1 MSIFERLQHGWN
13 AFMNKDPTASIH
25 YNTGPSYSYRPDRP
39 RVTRGNERTIV
50 NAIISRIAIDAAN
63 ISIQHVTLDE
73 NNRYIET
80 LDTGLNYCLS
90 VEANIDQ
97 TARALIQDI
106 VISML
111 DDGVVAVVPVD
122 TSSDPNNN
130 ASYDIYSMRTA
141 KILEWYPRHI
151 KVRIYNDRTGQKED
165 VMVLKRNA
173 AIIENPLFSVMNE
186 PNSTAQRLIRKLSL
200 LDAIDEQSGA
210 GKLDLIIQLP
220 YSIKTEGR
228 RAQAEERRKSIEEQ
242 LAGTKYGIAYTDA
255 TEHIT
260 QLNRSVDNNLMKQI
274 EYLTSMLHSQLGIT
288 TSIMDGSADT
298 VTLNNYYT
306 RLIEPIV
313 AAIVD
318 EFNRKF
324 LNKAA
329 RAKKQ
334 SIRYFR
340 DAFKLMSVNEIADT
354 ADKMTRNEIMT
365 SNEFRQIIGLKPSKD
380 PGADELRNKNLNKST
395 EAIKNQNEGQSIDDS
410 HNNSET

>member
-1 MSIFERLQHGWN
+1 MSIIERLQHGWN
-13 AFMNKDPTASIH
+13 AFMNKDPTTVRQFNA
-25 YNTGPSYSYRPDRP
+25 GPSYTYRPDRP
-39 RVTRGNERTIV
+39 RVTRGNDRTTI
-50 NAIISRIAIDAAN
+50 NAIINRIAIDAAN
-63 ISIQHVTLDE
+63 INIQHVKLDD
-73 NNRYIET
+73 NNRFTET
-80 LDTGLNYCLS
+80 MDSGLNYCLS
-90 VEANIDQ
+90 VESNIDQ

-122 TSSDPNNN
+122 TDYDPNKTG
-130 ASYDIYSMRTA
+130 SYDIFSLRTA

-151 KVRIYNDRTGQKED
+151 KVRVYNDRTGQKED
-165 VMVLKRNA
+165 VVILKRNV

-200 LDAIDEQSGA
+200 LDAVDEQSGA

-220 YSIKTEGR
+220 YSIKSDGR

-242 LAGTKYGIAYTDA
+242 LSGTKYGIAYTDA

-288 TSIMDGSADT
+288 TSIMDGTADT
-298 VTLNNYYT
+298 ATLNSYYT
-306 RLIEPIV
+306 RLIEPII

-324 LNKAA
+324 LTKTA
-329 RAKKQ
+329 RTRHQA
-334 SIRYFR
+334 IRYFR
-340 DAFKLMSVNEIADT
+340 DPFKLMSVSEIADT

-365 SNEFRQIIGLKPSKD
+365 SNEFRQIIGLRPSKD
-380 PGADELRNKNLNKST
+380 PNADELRNKNLNKN
-395 EAIKNQNEGQSIDDS
+395 IRNNQNEGTDNTDPENYDS
-410 HNNSET
+410 

>member
-1 MSIFERLQHGWN
+1 MSIIERLQHGWN
-13 AFMNKDPTASIH
+13 AFMNKDPTTVRQFNA
-25 YNTGPSYSYRPDRP
+25 GPSYTYRPDRP
-39 RVTRGNERTIV
+39 RVTRGNERTTI
-50 NAIISRIAIDAAN
+50 NAIINRIAIDAAN
-63 ISIQHVTLDE
+63 INIQHVKLDD
-73 NNRYIET
+73 NNRFTET
-80 LDTGLNYCLS
+80 IDSGLNYCLS
-90 VEANIDQ
+90 VESNIDQ

-122 TSSDPNNN
+122 TDYDPNKTG
-130 ASYDIYSMRTA
+130 SYDIFSLRTA

-151 KVRIYNDRTGQKED
+151 KVRVYNDRTGQKED
-165 VMVLKRNA
+165 VVILKRNV

-200 LDAIDEQSGA
+200 LDAVDEQSGA

-220 YSIKTEGR
+220 YSIKSDGR

-242 LAGTKYGIAYTDA
+242 LSGTKYGIAYTDA

-288 TSIMDGSADT
+288 TSIMDGTADT
-298 VTLNNYYT
+298 ATLNSYYT
-306 RLIEPIV
+306 RLIEPII

-324 LNKAA
+324 LTKTA
-329 RAKKQ
+329 RTRHQA
-334 SIRYFR
+334 IRYFR
-340 DAFKLMSVNEIADT
+340 DPFKLMSVNEIADT

-365 SNEFRQIIGLKPSKD
+365 SNEFRQIIGLRPSKD
-380 PGADELRNKNLNKST
+380 PNADELRNKNLNKSS
-395 EAIKNQNEGQSIDDS
+395 EDNQNEGTDNTDP
-410 HNNSET
+410 EKL

>member
-1 MSIFERLQHGWN
+1 MSIIERLQHGWN
-13 AFMNKDPTASIH
+13 AFMNKDPTTVRQFNA
-25 YNTGPSYSYRPDRP
+25 GPSYTYRPDRP
-39 RVTRGNERTIV
+39 RVTRGNDRTTI
-50 NAIISRIAIDAAN
+50 NAIINRIAIDAAN
-63 ISIQHVTLDE
+63 INIQHVKLDD
-73 NNRYIET
+73 NNRFTET
-80 LDTGLNYCLS
+80 IDSGLNYCLS
-90 VEANIDQ
+90 VESNIDQ

-122 TSSDPNNN
+122 TDYDPNKTG
-130 ASYDIYSMRTA
+130 SYDIFSLRTA

-151 KVRIYNDRTGQKED
+151 KVRVYNDRTGQKED
-165 VMVLKRNA
+165 VVILKRNV

-200 LDAIDEQSGA
+200 LDAVDEQSGA

-220 YSIKTEGR
+220 YSIKSDGR

-242 LAGTKYGIAYTDA
+242 LSGTKYGIAYTDA

-288 TSIMDGSADT
+288 TSIMDGTADT
-298 VTLNNYYT
+298 ATLNSYYT
-306 RLIEPIV
+306 RLIEPII

-324 LNKAA
+324 LTKTA
-329 RAKKQ
+329 RTRRQA
-334 SIRYFR
+334 IRYFR
-340 DAFKLMSVNEIADT
+340 DPFKLMSVSEIADT

-365 SNEFRQIIGLKPSKD
+365 SNEFRQIIGLRPSKD
-380 PGADELRNKNLNKST
+380 PNADELRNKNLNKSS
-395 EAIKNQNEGQSIDDS
+395 EDIRNNQNEGADNTDPENYDS
-410 HNNSET
+410 

>member
-1 MSIFERLQHGWN
+1 MSIIERLQHGWN
-13 AFMNKDPTASIH
+13 AFMNKDPTTVRQFNA
-25 YNTGPSYSYRPDRP
+25 GPSYTYRPDRP
-39 RVTRGNERTIV
+39 RVTRGNDRTTI
-50 NAIISRIAIDAAN
+50 NAIINRIAIDAAN
-63 ISIQHVTLDE
+63 INIQHVKLDD
-73 NNRYIET
+73 NNRFTET
-80 LDTGLNYCLS
+80 IDSGLNYCLS
-90 VEANIDQ
+90 VESNIDQ

-122 TSSDPNNN
+122 TDYDPNKTG
-130 ASYDIYSMRTA
+130 SYDIFSLRTA

-151 KVRIYNDRTGQKED
+151 KVRVYNDRTGQKED
-165 VMVLKRNA
+165 VVILKRNV

-200 LDAIDEQSGA
+200 LDAVDEQSGA

-220 YSIKTEGR
+220 YSIKSDGR

-242 LAGTKYGIAYTDA
+242 LSGTKYGIAYTDA

-288 TSIMDGSADT
+288 TSIMDGTADT
-298 VTLNNYYT
+298 ATLNSYYT
-306 RLIEPIV
+306 RLIEPII

-324 LNKAA
+324 LTKTA
-329 RAKKQ
+329 RTRHQA
-334 SIRYFR
+334 IRYFR
-340 DAFKLMSVNEIADT
+340 DPFKLMSVSEIADT

-365 SNEFRQIIGLKPSKD
+365 SNEFRQIIGLRPSKD
-380 PGADELRNKNLNKST
+380 PNADELRNKNLNKLS
-395 EAIKNQNEGQSIDDS
+395 EDIRNNQNEGTDNTDPENYDS
-410 HNNSET
+410 

>member
-1 MSIFERLQHGWN
+1 MSIIERLQHGWN
-13 AFMNKDPTASIH
+13 AFMNKDPTTVRQFNA
-25 YNTGPSYSYRPDRP
+25 GPSYTYRPDRP
-39 RVTRGNERTIV
+39 RVTRGNDRTTI
-50 NAIISRIAIDAAN
+50 NAIINRIAIDAAN
-63 ISIQHVTLDE
+63 INIQHVKLDD
-73 NNRYIET
+73 NNRFTET
-80 LDTGLNYCLS
+80 IDSGLNYCLS
-90 VEANIDQ
+90 VESNIDQ

-122 TSSDPNNN
+122 TDYDPNKTG
-130 ASYDIYSMRTA
+130 SYDIFSLRTA

-151 KVRIYNDRTGQKED
+151 KVRVYNDRTGQKED
-165 VMVLKRNA
+165 VVILKRNV

-200 LDAIDEQSGA
+200 LDAVDEQSGA

-220 YSIKTEGR
+220 YSIKSDGR

-242 LAGTKYGIAYTDA
+242 LSGTKYGIAYTDA

-288 TSIMDGSADT
+288 TSIMDGTADT
-298 VTLNNYYT
+298 ATLNSYYT
-306 RLIEPIV
+306 RLIEPII

-324 LNKAA
+324 LTKTA
-329 RAKKQ
+329 RTRHQA
-334 SIRYFR
+334 IRYFR
-340 DAFKLMSVNEIADT
+340 DPFKLMSVSEIADT

-365 SNEFRQIIGLKPSKD
+365 SNEFRQIIGLRPSKD
-380 PGADELRNKNLNKST
+380 PNADELRNKNLNKN
-395 EAIKNQNEGQSIDDS
+395 IRNNQNEGTDNTDPE
-410 HNNSET
+410 NYNS

>member
-13 AFMNKDPTASIH
+13 AFMNKDPTAGIH

-63 ISIQHVTLDE
+63 ISIQHVKLDD

-80 LDTGLNYCLS
+80 LSTGLNYCLS

-111 DDGVVAVVPVD
+111 DEGVVAVVPVD

-141 KILEWYPRHI
+141 KILEWYPKHI

-220 YSIKTEGR
+220 YSIRTEGR

-324 LNKAA
+324 LNKTV
-329 RAKKQ
+329 RAQKQ

-340 DAFKLMSVNEIADT
+340 DAFKLMSVNEIADA
-354 ADKMTRNEIMT
+354 ADAMTRNEIMS

-380 PGADELRNKNLNKST
+380 PRADELRNKNLNKST
-395 EAIKNQNEGQSIDDS
+395 EAISNQNEG
-410 HNNSET
+410 

>member
-1 MSIFERLQHGWN
+1 MSIIERLQHGWN
-13 AFMNKDPTASIH
+13 AFMNKDPTTVRQFNA
-25 YNTGPSYSYRPDRP
+25 GPSYTYRPDRP
-39 RVTRGNERTIV
+39 RVTRGNDRTTI
-50 NAIISRIAIDAAN
+50 NAIINRIAIDAAN
-63 ISIQHVTLDE
+63 INIQHVKLDD
-73 NNRYIET
+73 NNRFTET
-80 LDTGLNYCLS
+80 IDSGLNYCLS
-90 VEANIDQ
+90 VESNIDQ

-122 TSSDPNNN
+122 TDYDPNKTG
-130 ASYDIYSMRTA
+130 SYDIFSLRTA

-151 KVRIYNDRTGQKED
+151 KVRVYNDRTGQKED
-165 VMVLKRNA
+165 VVILKRNV

-200 LDAIDEQSGA
+200 LDAVDEQSGA

-220 YSIKTEGR
+220 YSIKSDGR

-242 LAGTKYGIAYTDA
+242 LSGTKYGIAYTDA

-288 TSIMDGSADT
+288 TSIMDGTADT
-298 VTLNNYYT
+298 ATLNSYYT
-306 RLIEPIV
+306 RLIEPII

-324 LNKAA
+324 LTKTA
-329 RAKKQ
+329 RTRHQA
-334 SIRYFR
+334 IRYFR
-340 DAFKLMSVNEIADT
+340 DPFKLMSVSEIADT

-365 SNEFRQIIGLKPSKD
+365 SNEFRQIIGLRPSKD
-380 PGADELRNKNLNKST
+380 PNADELRNKNLNKN
-395 EAIKNQNEGQSIDDS
+395 IRNNQNEGTDNTDPENYDS
-410 HNNSET
+410 

>member
-13 AFMNKDPTASIH
+13 AFMNKDPTASMQ
-25 YNTGPSYSYRPDRP
+25 YNSGPSYSYRPDRP

-50 NAIISRIAIDAAN
+50 NAIINRIAIDAAN
-63 ISIQHVTLDE
+63 INIQHVRVDE
-73 NNRYIET
+73 NNRYTET

-97 TARALIQDI
+97 TSRALIQDI

-122 TSSDPNNN
+122 TDYDPNSTG
-130 ASYDIYSMRTA
+130 SYDIYSMRTA

-298 VTLNNYYT
+298 ATLNNYYT

-324 LNKAA
+324 LTKTA
-329 RAKKQ
+329 RTKKQ

-365 SNEFRQIIGLKPSKD
+365 SNEFRQIIGLKPSND

-395 EAIKNQNEGQSIDDS
+395 EAIKNQNGGQSTEDS
-410 HNNSET
+410 PNNSET

>member
-1 MSIFERLQHGWN
+1 MSIIERLQHGWN
-13 AFMNKDPTASIH
+13 AFMNKDPTTVRQFNA
-25 YNTGPSYSYRPDRP
+25 GPSYTYRPDRP
-39 RVTRGNERTIV
+39 RVTRGNERTTI
-50 NAIISRIAIDAAN
+50 NAIINRIAIDAAN
-63 ISIQHVTLDE
+63 INIQHVKLDD
-73 NNRYIET
+73 NNRFTEAI
-80 LDTGLNYCLS
+80 DSGLNYCLS
-90 VEANIDQ
+90 VESNIDQ

-122 TSSDPNNN
+122 TDYDPNKTG
-130 ASYDIYSMRTA
+130 SYDIFSLRTA

-151 KVRIYNDRTGQKED
+151 KVRVYNDRTGQKED
-165 VMVLKRNA
+165 VVILKRNV

-200 LDAIDEQSGA
+200 LDAVDEQSGA

-220 YSIKTEGR
+220 YSIKSDGR

-242 LAGTKYGIAYTDA
+242 LSGTKYGIAYTDA

-288 TSIMDGSADT
+288 TSIMDGTADT
-298 VTLNNYYT
+298 ATLNSYYT
-306 RLIEPIV
+306 RLIEPII

-324 LNKAA
+324 LTKTA
-329 RAKKQ
+329 RTRHQA
-334 SIRYFR
+334 IRYFR
-340 DAFKLMSVNEIADT
+340 DPFKLMSVNEIADT

-365 SNEFRQIIGLKPSKD
+365 SNEFRQIIGLRPSKD
-380 PGADELRNKNLNKST
+380 PNADELRNKNLNKSS
-395 EAIKNQNEGQSIDDS
+395 EDNQNEGTDNTDPENYDS
-410 HNNSET
+410 

>member
-13 AFMNKDPTASIH
+13 AFMNKDPTAGIH

-63 ISIQHVTLDE
+63 ISIQHVKLDD

-80 LDTGLNYCLS
+80 LSTGLNYCLS

-111 DDGVVAVVPVD
+111 DEGVVAVVPVD

-141 KILEWYPRHI
+141 KILEWYPKHI

-228 RAQAEERRKSIEEQ
+228 RAQAEERRKSIEKQ

-324 LNKAA
+324 LNKTV
-329 RAKKQ
+329 RAQKQ

-340 DAFKLMSVNEIADT
+340 DAFKLMSVNEIADA

-395 EAIKNQNEGQSIDDS
+395 EAISNQNEGQSIDDS
-410 HNNSET
+410 RNNSET

>member
-1 MSIFERLQHGWN
+1 MSIIERLQHGWN
-13 AFMNKDPTASIH
+13 AFMNKDPTTVRQFNA
-25 YNTGPSYSYRPDRP
+25 GPSYTYRPDRP
-39 RVTRGNERTIV
+39 RVTRGNERTTI
-50 NAIISRIAIDAAN
+50 NAIINRIAIDAAN
-63 ISIQHVTLDE
+63 INIQHVKLDD
-73 NNRYIET
+73 NNRFTET
-80 LDTGLNYCLS
+80 IDSGLNYCLS
-90 VEANIDQ
+90 VESNIDQ

-122 TSSDPNNN
+122 TDYDPNKTG
-130 ASYDIYSMRTA
+130 SYDIFSLRTA

-151 KVRIYNDRTGQKED
+151 KVRVYNDRTGQKED
-165 VMVLKRNA
+165 VVILKRNV

-200 LDAIDEQSGA
+200 LDAVDEQSGA

-220 YSIKTEGR
+220 YSIKSDGR

-242 LAGTKYGIAYTDA
+242 LSGTKYGIAYTDA

-288 TSIMDGSADT
+288 TSIMDGTADT
-298 VTLNNYYT
+298 ATLNSYYT
-306 RLIEPIV
+306 RLIEPII

-324 LNKAA
+324 LTKTA
-329 RAKKQ
+329 RTRHQA
-334 SIRYFR
+334 IRYFR
-340 DAFKLMSVNEIADT
+340 DPFKLMSVNEIADT

-365 SNEFRQIIGLKPSKD
+365 SNEFRQIIGLHPSKD
-380 PGADELRNKNLNKST
+380 PNADELRNKNLNKSS
-395 EAIKNQNEGQSIDDS
+395 EDIRDNQNEGTDNTDP
-410 HNNSET
+410 EKL

>member
-13 AFMNKDPTASIH
+13 AFMNKDPTAGIH

-63 ISIQHVTLDE
+63 ISIQHVKLDD

-80 LDTGLNYCLS
+80 LSTGLNYCLS

-111 DDGVVAVVPVD
+111 DEGVVAVVPGD
-122 TSSDPNNN
+122 TSSDPSTN

-141 KILEWYPRHI
+141 KILEWYPKHI

-324 LNKAA
+324 LNKTV
-329 RAKKQ
+329 RAQKQ

-340 DAFKLMSVNEIADT
+340 DAFKLMSVNEIADA

-395 EAIKNQNEGQSIDDS
+395 EAISNQNEGQSIDDS
-410 HNNSET
+410 RNNSET

>member
-13 AFMNKDPTASIH
+13 AFMNKDPTAGIH
-25 YNTGPSYSYRPDRP
+25 YNAGPSYSYRPDRP

-63 ISIQHVTLDE
+63 ISIQHVKLDD

-80 LDTGLNYCLS
+80 LGTGLNYCLS

-111 DDGVVAVVPVD
+111 DEGVVAVVPVD

-141 KILEWYPRHI
+141 KILEWYPKHI

-324 LNKAA
+324 LNKTA
-329 RAKKQ
+329 RAQKQ

-340 DAFKLMSVNEIADT
+340 DAFKLMSVNEIADA

-395 EAIKNQNEGQSIDDS
+395 EAISNQNEGQSIDDS
-410 HNNSET
+410 RNNSET

>member
-13 AFMNKDPTASIH
+13 AFMNKDPTAGIH

-63 ISIQHVTLDE
+63 ISIQHVKLDD

-80 LDTGLNYCLS
+80 LSTGLNYCLS

-111 DDGVVAVVPVD
+111 DEGVVAVVPVD

-141 KILEWYPRHI
+141 KILEWYPKHI

-200 LDAIDEQSGA
+200 LDTIDEQSGA

-220 YSIKTEGR
+220 YSIRTEGR

-324 LNKAA
+324 LNKTV
-329 RAKKQ
+329 RAQKQ

-340 DAFKLMSVNEIADT
+340 DAFKLMSVNEIADA

-395 EAIKNQNEGQSIDDS
+395 EAISNQNEGQSIDDS
-410 HNNSET
+410 RNNSET

>member
-1 MSIFERLQHGWN
+1 MSIIERLQHGWN
-13 AFMNKDPTASIH
+13 AFMNKDPTTVRQFNA
-25 YNTGPSYSYRPDRP
+25 GPSYTYRPDRP
-39 RVTRGNERTIV
+39 RVTRGNERTTI
-50 NAIISRIAIDAAN
+50 NAIINRIAIDAAN
-63 ISIQHVTLDE
+63 INIQHVKLDD
-73 NNRYIET
+73 NNRFTEAI
-80 LDTGLNYCLS
+80 DSGLNYCLS
-90 VEANIDQ
+90 VESNIDQ

-111 DDGVVAVVPVD
+111 DDGVVSVVPVD
-122 TSSDPNNN
+122 TDYDPNKTG
-130 ASYDIYSMRTA
+130 SYDIFSLRTA

-151 KVRIYNDRTGQKED
+151 KVRVYNDRTGQKED
-165 VMVLKRNA
+165 VVILKRNV

-200 LDAIDEQSGA
+200 LDAVDEQSGA

-220 YSIKTEGR
+220 YSIKSDGR

-242 LAGTKYGIAYTDA
+242 LSGTKYGIAYTDA

-288 TSIMDGSADT
+288 TSIMDGTADT
-298 VTLNNYYT
+298 ATLNSYYT
-306 RLIEPIV
+306 RLIEPII

-324 LNKAA
+324 LTKTA
-329 RAKKQ
+329 RTRHQA
-334 SIRYFR
+334 IRYFR
-340 DAFKLMSVNEIADT
+340 DPFKLMSVNEIADT

-365 SNEFRQIIGLKPSKD
+365 SNEFRQIIGLRPSKD
-380 PGADELRNKNLNKST
+380 PNADELRNKNLNKSS
-395 EAIKNQNEGQSIDDS
+395 EDNQNEGTDNTDP
-410 HNNSET
+410 EKL

>member
-1 MSIFERLQHGWN
+1 MSIIERLQHGWN
-13 AFMNKDPTASIH
+13 AFMNKDPTTVRQFNA
-25 YNTGPSYSYRPDRP
+25 GPSYTYRPDRP
-39 RVTRGNERTIV
+39 RVTRGNDRTTI
-50 NAIISRIAIDAAN
+50 NAIINRIAIDAAN
-63 ISIQHVTLDE
+63 INIQHVKLDD
-73 NNRYIET
+73 NNRFTET
-80 LDTGLNYCLS
+80 IDSGLNYCLS
-90 VEANIDQ
+90 VESNIDQ

-122 TSSDPNNN
+122 TDYDPNKTG
-130 ASYDIYSMRTA
+130 SYDIFSLRTA

-151 KVRIYNDRTGQKED
+151 KVRVYNDRTGQKED
-165 VMVLKRNA
+165 VVILKRNV

-200 LDAIDEQSGA
+200 LDAVDEQSGA

-220 YSIKTEGR
+220 YSIKSDGR

-242 LAGTKYGIAYTDA
+242 LSGTKYGIAYTDA

-288 TSIMDGSADT
+288 TSIMDGTADT
-298 VTLNNYYT
+298 ATLNSYYT
-306 RLIEPIV
+306 RLIEPII

-324 LNKAA
+324 LTKTA
-329 RAKKQ
+329 RTRHQA
-334 SIRYFR
+334 IRYFR
-340 DAFKLMSVNEIADT
+340 DPFKLMSVSEIADT

-365 SNEFRQIIGLKPSKD
+365 SNEFRQIIGLRPSKD
-380 PGADELRNKNLNKST
+380 PNADELRNKNLNKTS
-395 EAIKNQNEGQSIDDS
+395 
-410 HNNSET
+410 

>member
-1 MSIFERLQHGWN
+1 MSIIERLQHGWN
-13 AFMNKDPTASIH
+13 AFMNKDPTTVRQFNA
-25 YNTGPSYSYRPDRP
+25 GPSYTYRPDRP
-39 RVTRGNERTIV
+39 RVTRGNERTTI
-50 NAIISRIAIDAAN
+50 NAIINRIAIDAAN
-63 ISIQHVTLDE
+63 INIQHVKLDD
-73 NNRYIET
+73 NNRFTET
-80 LDTGLNYCLS
+80 IDSGLNYCLS
-90 VEANIDQ
+90 VESNIDQ

-122 TSSDPNNN
+122 TDYDPNKTG
-130 ASYDIYSMRTA
+130 SYDIFSLRTA

-151 KVRIYNDRTGQKED
+151 KVRVYNDRTGQKED
-165 VMVLKRNA
+165 VVILKRNV

-200 LDAIDEQSGA
+200 LDAVDEQSGA

-220 YSIKTEGR
+220 YSIKSDGR

-242 LAGTKYGIAYTDA
+242 LSGTKYGIAYTDA

-288 TSIMDGSADT
+288 TSIMDGTADT
-298 VTLNNYYT
+298 ATLNSYYT
-306 RLIEPIV
+306 RLIEPII

-324 LNKAA
+324 LTKTA
-329 RAKKQ
+329 RTRHQA
-334 SIRYFR
+334 IRYFR
-340 DAFKLMSVNEIADT
+340 DPFKLMSVNEIADT

-365 SNEFRQIIGLKPSKD
+365 SNEFRQIIGLRPSKD
-380 PGADELRNKNLNKST
+380 PNADELRNKNLNKSS
-395 EAIKNQNEGQSIDDS
+395 EDIRDNQNEGTDNTDP
-410 HNNSET
+410 EKL

>member
-13 AFMNKDPTASIH
+13 AFMNKDPTAGIH

-63 ISIQHVTLDE
+63 ISIQHVKLDD

-80 LDTGLNYCLS
+80 LTTGLNYCLS

-111 DDGVVAVVPVD
+111 DEGVVAVVPVD

-141 KILEWYPRHI
+141 KILEWYPKHI

-324 LNKAA
+324 LNKTA
-329 RAKKQ
+329 RAQKQ

-340 DAFKLMSVNEIADT
+340 DAFKLMSVNEIADA

-395 EAIKNQNEGQSIDDS
+395 EAISNQNEGQSIDDS
-410 HNNSET
+410 RNNSET

>member
-13 AFMNKDPTASIH
+13 AFMNKDPTAGIH

-63 ISIQHVTLDE
+63 ISIQHVKLDD

-80 LDTGLNYCLS
+80 LSTGLNYCLS

-111 DDGVVAVVPVD
+111 DEGVVAVVPVD

-141 KILEWYPRHI
+141 KILEWYPKHI

-220 YSIKTEGR
+220 YSIRTEGR

-324 LNKAA
+324 LNKTV
-329 RAKKQ
+329 RAQKQ

-340 DAFKLMSVNEIADT
+340 DAFKLMSVNEIADA

-395 EAIKNQNEGQSIDDS
+395 EAISNQNEG
-410 HNNSET
+410 

>member
-13 AFMNKDPTASIH
+13 AFMNKDPTAGIH

-63 ISIQHVTLDE
+63 ISIQHVKLDD

-80 LDTGLNYCLS
+80 LSTGLNYCLS

-111 DDGVVAVVPVD
+111 DEGVVAVVPVD

-141 KILEWYPRHI
+141 KILEWYPKHI

-220 YSIKTEGR
+220 YSIRSDGR

-242 LAGTKYGIAYTDA
+242 LSGTKYGIAYTDA

-324 LNKAA
+324 LNKTV
-329 RAKKQ
+329 RAQKQ

-340 DAFKLMSVNEIADT
+340 DAFKLMSVNEIADA

-395 EAIKNQNEGQSIDDS
+395 EAISNQNEGQSIDDS
-410 HNNSET
+410 RNNSET

>member
-13 AFMNKDPTASIH
+13 AFMNKDPTAGIH

-63 ISIQHVTLDE
+63 ISIQHVKLDD

-80 LDTGLNYCLS
+80 LSTGLNYCLS

-111 DDGVVAVVPVD
+111 DEGVVAVVPVD

-141 KILEWYPRHI
+141 KILEWYPKHI

-324 LNKAA
+324 LNKTV
-329 RAKKQ
+329 RAQKQ

-340 DAFKLMSVNEIADT
+340 DAFKLMSVNEIADA

-395 EAIKNQNEGQSIDDS
+395 EAISNQNEGQSIDDS
-410 HNNSET
+410 RNNSET

>member
-13 AFMNKDPTASIH
+13 AFMNKDPTASMH

-50 NAIISRIAIDAAN
+50 NAIINRIAIDAAN
-63 ISIQHVTLDE
+63 INIQHVRVDE
-73 NNRYIET
+73 NNRYTET

-97 TARALIQDI
+97 TSRALIQDI

-122 TSSDPNNN
+122 TDYDPNTTG
-130 ASYDIYSMRTA
+130 SYDIYSMRTA

-165 VMVLKRNA
+165 IMVLKRNA

-186 PNSTAQRLIRKLSL
+186 PNSTAQRLIRKISL

-298 VTLNNYYT
+298 ATLNNYYT

-324 LNKAA
+324 LTKTA
-329 RAKKQ
+329 RTKKQ

-365 SNEFRQIIGLKPSKD
+365 SNEFRQIIGLKPSND

-395 EAIKNQNEGQSIDDS
+395 EAIKNQNRGQSTEDS
-410 HNNSET
+410 PNNSET

>member
-1 MSIFERLQHGWN
+1 MSIIERLQHGWN
-13 AFMNKDPTASIH
+13 AFMNKDPTTVRQFNA
-25 YNTGPSYSYRPDRP
+25 GPSYTYRPDRP
-39 RVTRGNERTIV
+39 RVTRGNERTTI
-50 NAIISRIAIDAAN
+50 NAIINRIAIDAAN
-63 ISIQHVTLDE
+63 INIQHVKLDD
-73 NNRYIET
+73 NNRFTEAI
-80 LDTGLNYCLS
+80 DSGLNYCLS
-90 VEANIDQ
+90 VESNIDQ

-122 TSSDPNNN
+122 TDYDPNKTG
-130 ASYDIYSMRTA
+130 SYDIFSLRTA

-151 KVRIYNDRTGQKED
+151 KVRVYNDRTGQKED
-165 VMVLKRNA
+165 VVILKRNV

-200 LDAIDEQSGA
+200 LDAVDEQSGA

-220 YSIKTEGR
+220 YSIKSDGR

-242 LAGTKYGIAYTDA
+242 LSGTKYGIAYTDA

-288 TSIMDGSADT
+288 TSIMDGTADT
-298 VTLNNYYT
+298 ATLNSYYT
-306 RLIEPIV
+306 RLIEPII

-324 LNKAA
+324 LTKTA
-329 RAKKQ
+329 RTRHQA
-334 SIRYFR
+334 IRYFR
-340 DAFKLMSVNEIADT
+340 DPFKLMSVNEIADT

-365 SNEFRQIIGLKPSKD
+365 SNEFRQIIGLRPSKD
-380 PGADELRNKNLNKST
+380 PNADELRNKNLNKSS
-395 EAIKNQNEGQSIDDS
+395 EDNQNEGTDNTDP
-410 HNNSET
+410 EKL

>member
-1 MSIFERLQHGWN
+1 MSIIERLQHGWN
-13 AFMNKDPTASIH
+13 AFMNKDPTTVRQFNA
-25 YNTGPSYSYRPDRP
+25 GPSYTYRPDRP
-39 RVTRGNERTIV
+39 RVTRGNDRTTI
-50 NAIISRIAIDAAN
+50 NAIINRIAIDAAN
-63 ISIQHVTLDE
+63 INIQHVKLDD
-73 NNRYIET
+73 NNRFTET
-80 LDTGLNYCLS
+80 IDSGLNYCLS
-90 VEANIDQ
+90 VESNIDQ

-122 TSSDPNNN
+122 TDYDPNKTG
-130 ASYDIYSMRTA
+130 SYDIFSLRTA

-151 KVRIYNDRTGQKED
+151 KVRVYNDRTGQKED
-165 VMVLKRNA
+165 VVILKRNV

-200 LDAIDEQSGA
+200 LDAVDEQSGA

-220 YSIKTEGR
+220 YSIKSDGR

-242 LAGTKYGIAYTDA
+242 LSGTKYGIAYTDA

-288 TSIMDGSADT
+288 TSIMDGTADT
-298 VTLNNYYT
+298 ATLNSYYT
-306 RLIEPIV
+306 RLIEPII

-324 LNKAA
+324 LTKTA
-329 RAKKQ
+329 RTRHQA
-334 SIRYFR
+334 IRYFR
-340 DAFKLMSVNEIADT
+340 DPFKLMSVSEIADT

-365 SNEFRQIIGLKPSKD
+365 SNEFRQIIGLRPSKD
-380 PGADELRNKNLNKST
+380 PNADELRNKNLNKTS
-395 EAIKNQNEGQSIDDS
+395 EDIRNNQN
-410 HNNSET
+410 

>member
-1 MSIFERLQHGWN
+1 MSIIERLQHGWN
-13 AFMNKDPTASIH
+13 AFMNKDPTTVRQFNA
-25 YNTGPSYSYRPDRP
+25 GPSYTYRPDRP
-39 RVTRGNERTIV
+39 RVTRGNDRTTI
-50 NAIISRIAIDAAN
+50 NAIINRIAIDAAN
-63 ISIQHVTLDE
+63 INIQHVKLDD
-73 NNRYIET
+73 NNRFTET
-80 LDTGLNYCLS
+80 IDSGLNYCLS
-90 VEANIDQ
+90 VESNIDQ
-97 TARALIQDI
+97 TARAWIQDI

-122 TSSDPNNN
+122 TDYDPNKTG
-130 ASYDIYSMRTA
+130 SYDIFSLRTA

-151 KVRIYNDRTGQKED
+151 KVRVYNDRTGQKED
-165 VMVLKRNA
+165 VVILKRNV

-200 LDAIDEQSGA
+200 LDAVDEQSGA

-220 YSIKTEGR
+220 YSIKSDGR

-242 LAGTKYGIAYTDA
+242 LSGTKYGIAYTDA

-288 TSIMDGSADT
+288 TSIMDGTADT
-298 VTLNNYYT
+298 ATLNSYYT
-306 RLIEPIV
+306 RLIEPII

-324 LNKAA
+324 LTKTA
-329 RAKKQ
+329 RTRRQA
-334 SIRYFR
+334 IRYFR
-340 DAFKLMSVNEIADT
+340 DPFKLMSVSEIADT

-365 SNEFRQIIGLKPSKD
+365 SNEFRQIIGLRPSKD
-380 PGADELRNKNLNKST
+380 PNADELRNKNLNKSS
-395 EAIKNQNEGQSIDDS
+395 EDIRNNQNEGTDNTDP
-410 HNNSET
+410 EKL